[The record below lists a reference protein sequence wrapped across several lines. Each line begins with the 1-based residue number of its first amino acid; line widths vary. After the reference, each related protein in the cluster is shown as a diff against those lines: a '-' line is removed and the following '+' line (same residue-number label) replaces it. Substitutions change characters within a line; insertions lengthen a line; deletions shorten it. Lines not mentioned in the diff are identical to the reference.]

1 MGDDTYGQCGLGDL
15 KRSAAPPYTERRV
28 KNPRLIENIASKV
41 TKIACGANH
50 SLAIT
55 EEGKLYGWGSNS
67 KMQLSQED

>member
-1 MGDDTYGQCGLGDL
+1 MGDDTYGQCGLGGL
-15 KRSAAPPYTERRV
+15 QRSAAPPYTDRRV
-28 KNPRLIENIASKV
+28 KNPRLIEGIATKV

-67 KMQLSQED
+67 RMQLS